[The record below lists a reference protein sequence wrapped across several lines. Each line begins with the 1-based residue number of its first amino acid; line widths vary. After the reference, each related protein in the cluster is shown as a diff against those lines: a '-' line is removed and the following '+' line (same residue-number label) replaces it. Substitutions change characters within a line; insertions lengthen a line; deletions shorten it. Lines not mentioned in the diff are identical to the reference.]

1 LSWWRRV
8 LGWGDGSSGGASKD
22 VRPDPAPR
30 LDPWTAR
37 IAALEVE
44 AVSRFIAD
52 LQHEPAVVR
61 RDILR
66 QVRLRLGDH
75 LPVILALARAQ
86 PADAEAI
93 WTTLLVHPAHA
104 AEACDALADLAT
116 QVGVRQTWLERAAAA
131 APGDIARLRRCLAAA
146 PGAPSPAMPQGLWRP
161 LAERLPA
168 QFVAR
173 APIAHGPSGSV
184 IRVVAVGPWAAKGLR
199 TDLHAHAG
207 LARLFDEMRH
217 VQALDLK
224 GVVSL
229 TYVGAEQGCWVRTLG
244 VATLA
249 DRPELDLT
257 AVAQAVQTLHAAG
270 LTHGNICPQNVIVD
284 ADGQARLTDVGVA
297 RLRGVLP
304 SVEADLAAL
313 TRLMEAR

>member
-1 LSWWRRV
+1 M
-8 LGWGDGSSGGASKD
+8 LGWGDESSGGSSPD
-22 VRPDPAPR
+22 VGPDAAPR

-37 IAALEVE
+37 IAALEMD
-44 AVSRFIAD
+44 AVSRFVAD

-61 RDILR
+61 CDILR
-66 QVRLRLGDH
+66 QVRRRLGDH
-75 LPVILALARAQ
+75 PPVLLALARAQ
-86 PADAEAI
+86 PADADAI
-93 WTTLLVHPAHA
+93 WTTLFTHPAHA

-146 PGAPSPAMPQGLWRP
+146 PHAPSPALPQGPWRP

-168 QFVAR
+168 RFVAR
-173 APIAHGPSGSV
+173 APIACGPSGLV
-184 IRVVAVGPWAAKGLR
+184 IRVVAGGPWAAKGLR
-199 TDLHAHAG
+199 ADLHAHAG
-207 LARLFDEMRH
+207 LVQLFDEMRH

-224 GVVSL
+224 GVVSV
-229 TYVGAEQGCWVRTLG
+229 THVDAEQGCWVRTLG

-249 DRPELDLT
+249 DRSELDLT
-257 AVAQAVQTLHAAG
+257 AVAQAVQALHAAG

-297 RLRGVLP
+297 RLRGVIP
-304 SVEADLAAL
+304 SIEADRAAL
-313 TRLMEAR
+313 TRLMETR